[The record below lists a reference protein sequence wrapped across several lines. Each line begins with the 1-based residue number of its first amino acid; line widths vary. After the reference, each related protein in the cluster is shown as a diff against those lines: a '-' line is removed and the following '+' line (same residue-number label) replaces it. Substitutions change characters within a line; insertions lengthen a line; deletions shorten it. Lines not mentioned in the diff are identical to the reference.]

1 MIVLLGI
8 QGFYLGRCHMVG
20 PTREIK
26 IYKATP
32 YLRNS
37 WGRVVEQYRP
47 HGSTLPKTKDMG
59 LQGVF

>member
-1 MIVLLGI
+1 
-8 QGFYLGRCHMVG
+8 MVG